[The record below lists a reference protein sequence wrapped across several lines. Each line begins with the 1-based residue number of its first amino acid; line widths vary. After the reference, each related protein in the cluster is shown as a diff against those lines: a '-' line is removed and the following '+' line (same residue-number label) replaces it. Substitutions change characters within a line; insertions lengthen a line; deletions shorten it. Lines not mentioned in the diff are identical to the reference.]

1 MNILNKY
8 KNLLINIGLF
18 TLNTVST
25 KLITFLLVPL
35 YTFFLTA
42 SQYGITDMS
51 MTVANL
57 AAPVITLSIGN
68 AATRYI
74 IDDPLNEKH
83 YISVGFWITVF
94 GSVLMLFLLPLLDF
108 PVFGGLGEYKWF
120 Y

>member
-25 KLITFLLVPL
+25 KLITFTRAVVH
-35 YTFFLTA
+35 FFLTA

-83 YISVGFWITVF
+83 YISVGFGLLYSAVYLCF
-94 GSVLMLFLLPLLDF
+94 FVAAFRFSSV
-108 PVFGGLGEYKWF
+108 WRTWRI
-120 Y
+120 